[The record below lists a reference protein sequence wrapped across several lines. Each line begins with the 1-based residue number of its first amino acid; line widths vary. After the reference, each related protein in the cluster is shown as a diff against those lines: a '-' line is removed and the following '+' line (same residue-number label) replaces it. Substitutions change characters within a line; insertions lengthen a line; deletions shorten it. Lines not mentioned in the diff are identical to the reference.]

1 MPDLAEW
8 ILLNVAPGQPSA
20 HTMAET
26 TFDVLSFI
34 AVAMP
39 MCLELRERS
48 DDFASATS
56 KLLLQ

>member
-1 MPDLAEW
+1 MLDFAEW
-8 ILLNVAPGQPSA
+8 IVHNVAPEQPCFL
-20 HTMAET
+20 TMAET

-39 MCLELRERS
+39 MCRELRERS
-48 DDFASATS
+48 DFSSSATS